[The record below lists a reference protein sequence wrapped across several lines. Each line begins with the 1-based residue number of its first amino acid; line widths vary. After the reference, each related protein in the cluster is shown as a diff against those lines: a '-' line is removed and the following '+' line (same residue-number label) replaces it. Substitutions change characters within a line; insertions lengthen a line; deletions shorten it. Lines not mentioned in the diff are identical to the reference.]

1 MYAVIFRATL
11 ATMDE
16 DYIVTAQKMRELALS
31 RFGCVEFVSAHEGDQ
46 EIAISYWESE
56 EAIVAWREHPE
67 HMEAQERGRDHWYR
81 NYSVKV
87 MEVQRAYGSGS
98 EDNTDTTAV
107 H

>member
-11 ATMDE
+11 ATMDD

-31 RFGCVEFVSAHEGDQ
+31 QFACVEFVSVHEGDQ

-67 HMEAQERGRDHWYR
+67 HLEAQAKGRDHWYLD
-81 NYSVKV
+81 YSVEV

-98 EDNTDTTAV
+98 QGDTDASAV